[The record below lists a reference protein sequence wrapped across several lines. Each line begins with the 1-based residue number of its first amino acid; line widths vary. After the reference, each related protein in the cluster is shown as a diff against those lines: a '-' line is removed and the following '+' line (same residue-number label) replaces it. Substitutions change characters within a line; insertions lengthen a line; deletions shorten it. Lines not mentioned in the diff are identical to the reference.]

1 MSKDSS
7 HQTKIKKQTKPKQH
21 KNRKKNKKKKKKVKS
36 DPKGFRALFNTV
48 R

>member
-21 KNRKKNKKKKKKVKS
+21 KNTKKNKKKKKTVKS